1 MKIVEQLTNSRHT
14 GLVFINHSAAAVK
27 DLTQAIGII
36 SQDGK
41 EISFAECEAGTAPEV
56 DKMRAL
62 LAAGFMPTFAKLSS
76 GNYYVCQKAEAS
88 SVTECIHMN
97 EAINEAN
104 VSTDLPNNSVTDP
117 APVKTK
123 RPVVYKRK
131 VIGMYNEATDE
142 LEIDDEYHAEDHD
155 YLLLEPCDETP
166 YWEVEDDS
174 LEQVLSIKNK
184 TVKESKLVT
193 ESGQIIVTEAC
204 SMAIAASKFLNY

>member
-1 MKIVEQLTNSRHT
+1 MKIVEQIPEWRHK
-14 GLVFINHSAAAVK
+14 GVVFINYAAASTN
-27 DLTQAIGII
+27 DLTLSIGMI
-36 SQDGK
+36 SKDEQ
-41 EISFAECEAGTAPEV
+41 EFAFAKCEAPEV
-56 DKMRAL
+56 LKMRAL
-62 LAAGFMPTFAKLSS
+62 IEAGFMPSFAKLAS

-88 SVTECIHMN
+88 SVTECIHM
-97 EAINEAN
+97 NEAN

-142 LEIDDEYHAEDHD
+142 LEIDEEYHAEDHD

-184 TVKESKLVT
+184 EVKTVKESKLVT